1 MDGQGCEHTSRTEDP
16 FIQPTDFGPSE
27 PPLSVPPPISPVL
40 PLVPPPATALNPP
53 APPTFHQPQK
63 VAGVNKAPSVITH
76 TASATLTHDAPAT
89 TFSQSQGL
97 VITTHHP
104 APSAAPCGL
113 ALSPVT
119 QPPQPR
125 LTFVHPKPVSLTGGR
140 PKQPH
145 KIVPAPKPEPV
156 SLVLK
161 NARIAPGEPGGET
174 QCGAPPDPEGCF
186 PIPKAFKLVTTTT
199 TLVCTCMRTHIHLN
213 ETKVS

>member
-1 MDGQGCEHTSRTEDP
+1 VDGQSCEHTSRAEDP

-27 PPLSVPPPISPVL
+27 PPLSVPHPAPPPVSPVL

-63 VAGVNKAPSVITH
+63 FAGVSKVPSVITH
-76 TASATLTHDAPAT
+76 TASATLTHDASAT

-113 ALSPVT
+113 ALSPVPR
-119 QPPQPR
+119 PPQPR

-161 NARIAPGEPGGET
+161 NTCIAPGEPGGGT
-174 QCGAPPDPEGCF
+174 RLA
-186 PIPKAFKLVTTTT
+186 
-199 TLVCTCMRTHIHLN
+199 
-213 ETKVS
+213 

>member
-1 MDGQGCEHTSRTEDP
+1 VDGQGCERASRTEDP

-27 PPLSVPPPISPVL
+27 PPLSVPHPAPPPVSPML
-40 PLVPPPATALNPP
+40 PIVPPPATALSPP
-53 APPTFHQPQK
+53 APPAFQQPQK
-63 VAGVNKAPSVITH
+63 FVGVSKPPSVITH
-76 TASATLTHDAPAT
+76 TASATLTHDASAT

-104 APSAAPCGL
+104 APSVTPCGL
-113 ALSPVT
+113 TLSPVT
-119 QPPQPR
+119 RPPQPR

-161 NARIAPGEPGGET
+161 NACIAPGEPVWGS
-174 QCGAPPDPEGCF
+174 PNPEGCF
-186 PIPKAFKLVTTTT
+186 PVPE
-199 TLVCTCMRTHIHLN
+199 C
-213 ETKVS
+213 